1 MMTIPVK
8 GTHIMRKHP
17 KPMPDETR
25 ALLAFAFSF
34 VASYVITS
42 QFSKRVVAPNVTR
55 LTLKLFRIKG

>member
-1 MMTIPVK
+1 
-8 GTHIMRKHP
+8 MRKHP

>member
-17 KPMPDETR
+17 KPMPEETR

-34 VASYVITS
+34 VSLCGYCYKLVQIRNYEIDRSYGE
-42 QFSKRVVAPNVTR
+42 QAWFNAA
-55 LTLKLFRIKG
+55 